1 MGLFDDTVGG
11 LNLDQLFPQRPQ
23 YDEQGIQIGGPA
35 GAPANPF
42 GPSPIPAN
50 VAKGPF
56 PNTPQAPLAATI
68 PQNVSPVSMTPE
80 ALAAN
85 AAARGVPPPPVD
97 LAPDAGPTDVG
108 AALTGNTVPLPRP
121 RPQGTDVG
129 AQSRPGAPMD
139 ITSDAQKAGAG
150 ADGKKPSFL
159 DALKGVKAPPNP
171 EVQKIST
178 PAAPR
183 PTTAIKGGDLM
194 ALLTA
199 LNAAPGAGGIKLPS
213 TLGQALGK

>member
-1 MGLFDDTVGG
+1 MGLFD
-11 LNLDQLFPQRPQ
+11 LDQGIDWASLLNPMNMPEPSVLDKKTLPGVDATQAGISTALG
-23 YDEQGIQIGGPA
+23 QGATDYGEYGSRK
-35 GAPANPF
+35 F
-42 GPSPIPAN
+42 GPS
-50 VAKGPF
+50 GM
-56 PNTPQAPLAATI
+56 
-68 PQNVSPVSMTPE
+68 SPEV
-80 ALAAN
+80 LAAN
-85 AAARGVPPPPVD
+85 AAARGISPPPVD
-97 LAPDAGPTDVG
+97 LQPNAASSDVG
-108 AALTGNTVPLPRP
+108 AALTGNVPLPRP
-121 RPQGTDVG
+121 RPEGTDVG
-129 AQSRPGAPMD
+129 AQSKTGAPMD